1 MKLDIEEVKKYISNT
16 SENTK
21 IYIGGD
27 SVRFRKRTENG
38 KMVWHARYSIAVV
51 IHHDGNK
58 GCKIFGGTEVAVDYD
73 QKKARPAIRLMGEV
87 YKISEVYLQL
97 AEAIGDRPHEI
108 HLDLN
113 PNELAGSNCVITQ
126 AIGYMRG
133 TCDVT
138 PKVKPNAPAAT
149 YAADRIAHG
158 DLKAA

>member
-27 SVRFRKRTENG
+27 SVRFRKRMENG

-97 AEAIGDRPHEI
+97 AEAIGERSVELHM
-108 HLDLN
+108 DLN
-113 PNELAGSNCVITQ
+113 QNEIYGSSCVVSQ
-126 AIGYMRG
+126 AISYIRG
-133 TCDVT
+133 MCNII

-158 DLKAA
+158 M